1 MKVIRPLSMY
11 LDGKVPSGNKSEDLP
26 LALLHALR
34 GRRLQVMGKGFKY
47 FLTTVL
53 CGVMTLSADAQVV
66 RNDTV
71 ADRTHRLEGVTVT
84 EQRRQKITRST
95 TPYHLLEREQ
105 FLRLGVTDVADA
117 LHRIPGITLRDYGGA
132 GGMKTVSVRGFGAR
146 HTGVT
151 YDGVMLSDCQ
161 SGEIDISRY
170 SLDNVSE
177 LALTVGDNDDI
188 FIPAKQ
194 AIQTLRLPSG
204 DSRGHVT
211 AQMKLGSFGL
221 ASPFVRYEQSVSSRL
236 ALSVE
241 GEYTY
246 AENDYPYTLRNVT
259 LVTKERRTHSR
270 MNQGH
275 GEVNMAWQPTATTL
289 VGAKAYYYDNDR
301 QLPGMV
307 RLYTNLNGENLR
319 ERNAF
324 GQMTLRTQLARN
336 WLLKGVA
343 KYNWAES
350 VYRDDLY
357 AGGVNDASYWQ
368 REAYT
373 SAALLY
379 APDEKWAFDYSA
391 DYAFNNLNGSS
402 WRTVVGKPFRHTVLQ
417 SATARYRDGRLTVLG
432 RLLYSLYLN
441 DAKEGPSARNMRR
454 LSPSLSLS
462 YKLLAD
468 RELYVR
474 ASYKNIFRSP
484 TFNESYYYHYGSTD
498 LAPEVTDQVNVGIT
512 MDEGRMTKDEGTHV
526 RVTLDGYYNRLRD
539 MIVSVPYNMFIWSC
553 INVGKVRILGLDATL
568 NVTQRL
574 GSGHQVMVT
583 GNYSYQRAQ
592 NRTNP
597 ESPNYNKQIAYMPE
611 HSWAAAVNYE
621 NPWVNVSYKEFGLT
635 AYRAFSWGRHRLEG
649 RVDVKNLFNEQYELV
664 GHYPMPGR
672 SWQLSILYK
681 I

>member
-1 MKVIRPLSMY
+1 
-11 LDGKVPSGNKSEDLP
+11 
-26 LALLHALR
+26 
-34 GRRLQVMGKGFKY
+34 MGKGFKY

-71 ADRTHRLEGVTVT
+71 ADRTHRLEGVTIT

-95 TPYHLLEREQ
+95 TPYHLLEREH

-170 SLDNVSE
+170 SISRYSLDNVSE

-194 AIQTLRLPSG
+194 ASTPSTLSIQTLRLPSG

-454 LSPSLSLS
+454 LSPSL
-462 YKLLAD
+462 YD
-468 RELYVR
+468 GRR
-474 ASYKNIFRSP
+474 AN
-484 TFNESYYYHYGSTD
+484 
-498 LAPEVTDQVNVGIT
+498 
-512 MDEGRMTKDEGTHV
+512 DEGRGDARKGDA
-526 RVTLDGYYNRLRD
+526 R
-539 MIVSVPYNMFIWSC
+539 
-553 INVGKVRILGLDATL
+553 RIL
-568 NVTQRL
+568 
-574 GSGHQVMVT
+574 
-583 GNYSYQRAQ
+583 
-592 NRTNP
+592 
-597 ESPNYNKQIAYMPE
+597 
-611 HSWAAAVNYE
+611 
-621 NPWVNVSYKEFGLT
+621 
-635 AYRAFSWGRHRLEG
+635 
-649 RVDVKNLFNEQYELV
+649 
-664 GHYPMPGR
+664 
-672 SWQLSILYK
+672 
-681 I
+681 